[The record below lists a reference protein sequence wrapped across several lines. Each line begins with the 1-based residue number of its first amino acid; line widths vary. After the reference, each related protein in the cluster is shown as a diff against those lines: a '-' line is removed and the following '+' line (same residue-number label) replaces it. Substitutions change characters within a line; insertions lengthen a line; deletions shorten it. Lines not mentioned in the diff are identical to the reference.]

1 MPLPIINKIALTL
14 TAVFLVFYSA
24 QKYLAAAPAG
34 LNTGYILSVAI
45 IVCLTAIIPLV
56 AAGLI
61 SRSLPTGAPSI
72 GAAAILPVVFAA
84 LGFTLYWAAYLQPSF
99 GVPLDIVLPRALFP
113 GLTLGALLAVL
124 RLTAT
129 SAAQTRAPH
138 AA

>member
-1 MPLPIINKIALTL
+1 MPLPLINKIALAL

-45 IVCLTAIIPLV
+45 IVLLTAIIPLI

-61 SRSLPTGAPSI
+61 SRALPAGAASI
-72 GAAAILPVVFAA
+72 GAAAILPVIFAA
-84 LGFTLYWAAYLQPSF
+84 LGFTLYWIVYLQPSF
-99 GVPLDIVLPRALFP
+99 GVPLEIVLPRALFP
-113 GLTLGALLAVL
+113 GVTLGALLAVL
-124 RLTAT
+124 RLTA
-129 SAAQTRAPH
+129 SRPAQTATAL